1 MNCKHCNAEIPE
13 KGMFCP
19 FCGQKAEAEP
29 EIVNAPVEEPA
40 EIAAEIPEEVPAV
53 ETCAA
58 CGSPLE
64 PGSRFCRECGHYMTD
79 APVRRQR
86 IKPAAKEPKVR
97 KPVNWGLIAA
107 ICGALVLALLITAGF
122 VTDWFGLTGPVR
134 RLALAAKRTAP
145 AENLTIELA
154 LSAEDATAF
163 QEIDGT
169 VQMSFV
175 PSKRQ
180 LILWGDLKMA
190 GESGQLAIYK
200 DHFIMG
206 TPDGSLRIDISKELD
221 EFFDGYE
228 EALKE
233 ERSLKDLVED
243 LDEDAAEDID
253 FDELEK
259 CLKKYGRRLNSS
271 LWLKKN
277 AGYSV
282 SREESMTVHTFQ
294 PDLYL
299 FLRESL
305 PFFESAFKDTED
317 YQEALD
323 SLEEN
328 KSDLQD
334 VNLTVKIGV
343 KGGQL
348 AEIAVKINEKE
359 NADTALEINFTQIG
373 KTEINTDKLEKLLK
387 DAVDMNS
394 GLQIFPDAG
403 GGIDFLSAAS

>member
-19 FCGQKAEAEP
+19 SCGQKVE
-29 EIVNAPVEEPA
+29 EEPA
-40 EIAAEIPEEVPAV
+40 ELTAEIPEEEIPEEAPVA

-58 CGSPLE
+58 CGSPLD

-86 IKPAAKEPKVR
+86 VKPAAKEPKVR

-154 LSAEDATAF
+154 LSADDAAAS

-180 LILWGDLKMA
+180 LILCGDLKMA

-206 TPDGSLRIDISKELD
+206 TPDGSFRIDISKELD
-221 EFFDGYE
+221 AFFDGYE
-228 EALKE
+228 EGLKE
-233 ERSLKDLVED
+233 ERSLKELLED
-243 LDEDAAEDID
+243 LDEDAAEAVD
-253 FDELEK
+253 FDALEK
-259 CLKKYGRRLNSS
+259 CLKKYVRRLNSS
-271 LWLKKN
+271 LWLKKY

-282 SREESMTVHTFQ
+282 NREKGTTVHTFR

-328 KSDLQD
+328 KSALQD
-334 VNLTVKIGV
+334 VDLTVKIGV

-348 AEIAVKINEKE
+348 AQIAVKINEKE
-359 NADTALEINFTQIG
+359 NTDTALEINFTQIG
-373 KTEINTDKLEKLLK
+373 KTEIDTDKLEKLMK
-387 DAVDMNS
+387 NATDMNS